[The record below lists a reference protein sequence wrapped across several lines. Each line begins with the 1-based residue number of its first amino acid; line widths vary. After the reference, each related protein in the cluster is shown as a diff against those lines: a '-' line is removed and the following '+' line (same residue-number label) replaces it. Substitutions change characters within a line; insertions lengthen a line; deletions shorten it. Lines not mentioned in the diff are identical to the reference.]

1 MAEIQTP
8 RGSIVTVRRRNGTLT
23 AELRWNRGY
32 GHEMSSRF
40 SSAQKFVDNEVLRR
54 CDPRVPFRTGMLKK
68 SGILGTVVGSG
79 LVRYNAPHARRNYYD
94 NKGNGIEG
102 KSRGGKRGKLWFE
115 DMKKED
121 RADILK
127 GAQRI
132 ARGGR

>member
-1 MAEIQTP
+1 MAEIHTP
-8 RGSIVTVRRRNGTLT
+8 RGSIVTVRSRNGSLT
-23 AELRWNRGY
+23 AELRFNRGF
-32 GHEMSSRF
+32 GREMSSRF
-40 SSAQKFVDNEVLRR
+40 SQAQKYVDSEVLRR

-79 LVRYNAPHARRNYYD
+79 LVRYNAPYARRNYYG
-94 NKGNGIEG
+94 NAGNGIEG

>member
-8 RGSIVTVRRRNGTLT
+8 RGTIVHRTSRRGAIT
-23 AELRWNRGY
+23 AEFRFNRGF
-32 GHEMSSRF
+32 GHEMSGRF
-40 SSAQKFVDNEVLRR
+40 SRAQKFVDSEVLRR

-79 LVRYNAPHARRNYYD
+79 LVRYNAPYARRNYYE
-94 NKGNGIEG
+94 NRGNGIEG
-102 KSRGGKRGKLWFE
+102 KNKGGKRGKLWFE

-121 RADILK
+121 RADILR

-132 ARGGR
+132 ARGGG